1 MPTSS
6 NRIPLGKRTR
16 RFAEDAEGGEHE
28 DATPRQAEGRR
39 GYGRY
44 HSRSRSRHN
53 GGRSRSRSPPVR
65 SIRDRFSFEK
75 PPPIRP
81 HMSVRVRNARTVVL
95 TNIGGNAG
103 ARDIKTFFEGYND
116 LLELKHDVTTKAT
129 GAKDDAP
136 AKQGSDDPSLAKL
149 TGLRPLEVYDISILL
164 HPRLQKTRMPG
175 QRYATYVNRRYSKCI
190 AYVEF
195 HSISMAQMA
204 CQQYN
209 GRHFI
214 YE

>member
-1 MPTSS
+1 
-6 NRIPLGKRTR
+6 
-16 RFAEDAEGGEHE
+16 
-28 DATPRQAEGRR
+28 
-39 GYGRY
+39 
-44 HSRSRSRHN
+44 
-53 GGRSRSRSPPVR
+53 
-65 SIRDRFSFEK
+65 
-75 PPPIRP
+75 
-81 HMSVRVRNARTVVL
+81 MSVRVRNARTVVL
-95 TNIGGNAG
+95 TNIGGNVG
-103 ARDIKTFFEGYND
+103 ARDIKTFFERYNH
-116 LLELKHDVTTKAT
+116 LLELNQDIAKGAT

-136 AKQGSDDPSLAKL
+136 PAEQGSVDPPSHAKV
-149 TGLRPLEVYDISILL
+149 TGPLEVYDISILL

-195 HSISMAQMA
+195 QSISMAQTA

>member
-1 MPTSS
+1 MPPFIGVRHVLRASGLLRHQERMSS
-6 NRIPLGKRTR
+6 ELGVET
-16 RFAEDAEGGEHE
+16 
-28 DATPRQAEGRR
+28 
-39 GYGRY
+39 
-44 HSRSRSRHN
+44 
-53 GGRSRSRSPPVR
+53 
-65 SIRDRFSFEK
+65 I
-75 PPPIRP
+75 
-81 HMSVRVRNARTVVL
+81 
-95 TNIGGNAG
+95 
-103 ARDIKTFFEGYND
+103 ND